1 MDQDNILDKL
11 KKAKQELIF
20 NHEELERCTKS
31 LKTANVNL
39 NIVETEKEL
48 NMEEFNSGLEQMMFA
63 VSHKV
68 RKSVANI
75 LGLSKLLCEDV
86 NLENNELREILRLI
100 IQSAESLNASTE
112 ELSNFICLKRRTDM

>member
-1 MDQDNILDKL
+1 MDQDIILDKL

-20 NHEELERCTKS
+20 NHEELQRCTKD
-31 LKTANVNL
+31 LKIANVNL
-39 NIVETEKEL
+39 NIREKEKEF

-63 VSHKV
+63 ISHKV

-86 NLENNELREILRLI
+86 NLGNSELREILLMI
-100 IQSAESLNASTE
+100 IQSAESLNTSTE
-112 ELSNFICLKRRTDM
+112 ELSKFICKKRRTDI

>member
-1 MDQDNILDKL
+1 MDQDIILDKL

-20 NHEELERCTKS
+20 NHEELQRCTKD
-31 LKTANVNL
+31 LKIANVNL
-39 NIVETEKEL
+39 NIREKEKEL

-63 VSHKV
+63 ISHKV

-86 NLENNELREILRLI
+86 NLGNNELKEILLLI

-112 ELSNFICLKRRTDM
+112 ELSKFICIKRRRDI